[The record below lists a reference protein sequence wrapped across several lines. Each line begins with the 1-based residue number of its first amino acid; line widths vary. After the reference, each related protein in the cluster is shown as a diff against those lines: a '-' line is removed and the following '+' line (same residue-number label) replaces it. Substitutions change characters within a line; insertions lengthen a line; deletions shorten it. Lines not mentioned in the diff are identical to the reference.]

1 MIVDRY
7 EPMDLFALVPALG
20 MRFEPEYLQALRRTA
35 AAGPRRRHEV
45 AREAESIGAERE
57 WNQDFVYVAGYTEAG
72 VPFGV
77 TGEEFE
83 TLSEGDRRR

>member
-1 MIVDRY
+1 
-7 EPMDLFALVPALG
+7 

-77 TGEEFE
+77 TWEEFE
-83 TLSEGDRRR
+83 TLSEGEDVPIARDDQNA